1 MSDSPRRRLAAVVV
15 AGLLP
20 WTVLFIGSE
29 LTLVFS
35 FGLFNTNPAQVV
47 SVYDFFY
54 RFTNGL
60 PQFLEAWG
68 TGVLLYLVGLASAVS
83 GVVWREDTRITALA
97 LGAAGLS
104 QLAVFLGFNRRMGYV
119 AVPVG
124 TVVLLTVVWW
134 YYWPTLS
141 GAGMFGPSVE

>member
-1 MSDSPRRRLAAVVV
+1 MSHSPRRRLAAVVA
-15 AGLLP
+15 AGLVP
-20 WTVLFIGSE
+20 WTVLLIGSE

-35 FGLFNTNPAQVV
+35 FGLFNTNPAQIV

-68 TGVLLYLVGLASAVS
+68 TGVILYGVGLASAVA
-83 GVVWREDTRITALA
+83 GVVWREDTRITTLALA
-97 LGAAGLS
+97 AAGLS
-104 QLAVFLGFNRRMGYV
+104 QLAVFLGFNRRIGYV

-124 TVVLLTVVWW
+124 TIVLLTVVWW
-134 YYWPTLS
+134 YYLPTLS
-141 GAGMFGPSVE
+141 ASGLSGPSTD